1 MSKFAHVK
9 LGVLLNENQNN
20 HTATNSKSKL
30 KVL

>member
-20 HTATNSKSKL
+20 RTGTNSKSKL